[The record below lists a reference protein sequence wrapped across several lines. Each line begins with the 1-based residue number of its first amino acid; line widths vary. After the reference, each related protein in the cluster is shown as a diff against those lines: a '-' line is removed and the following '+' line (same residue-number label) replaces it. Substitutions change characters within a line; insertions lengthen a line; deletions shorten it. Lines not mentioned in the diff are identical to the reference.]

1 MFDEGPAMKLG
12 TGHLPPAY
20 PLTQIKTPLV
30 LFEGTS
36 DSLHDVSLKHLPS
49 LVGRHCVQG
58 YEHLDFIWAAD
69 VGEQVW
75 PQIIK
80 YLNQLRCV
88 KSSCE
93 PISPPPEISK
103 MSKMSRKVLI
113 EVFNEY
119 LKKSDGFN
127 EMEREKDLEF
137 Y

>member
-1 MFDEGPAMKLG
+1 M
-12 TGHLPPAY
+12 
-20 PLTQIKTPLV
+20 
-30 LFEGTS
+30 
-36 DSLHDVSLKHLPS
+36 
-49 LVGRHCVQG
+49 VGRHCVQG

-75 PQIIK
+75 PQIIE